1 MKSVWFKGYFVIAR
15 KIWLQVSGQLDEIQQ
30 KLDEQSRNT
39 IQILEIV
46 AGTRYLDGVE
56 QIEAFFTAFMNGE
69 PTPLT

>member
-1 MKSVWFKGYFVIAR
+1 LTSVWFKDYFVTLTR
-15 KIWLQVSGQLDEIQQ
+15 IWVQVSGQLDEIQQ
-30 KLDEQSRNT
+30 KLDEQSKNT

-69 PTPLT
+69 S